1 MGLMDD
7 DDARIVDHQIQRPFF
22 FCLASQL
29 VIFNANGLS
38 FGAHKSHYDL
48 SN

>member
-22 FCLASQL
+22 FLPSQPARY
-29 VIFNANGLS
+29 F
-38 FGAHKSHYDL
+38 
-48 SN
+48 